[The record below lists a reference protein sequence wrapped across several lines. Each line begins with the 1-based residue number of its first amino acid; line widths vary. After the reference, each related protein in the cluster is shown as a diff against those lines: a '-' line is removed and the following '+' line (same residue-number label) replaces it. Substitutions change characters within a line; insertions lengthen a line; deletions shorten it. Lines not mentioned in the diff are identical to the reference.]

1 MLNYVIYASKSY
13 GAILCPFCVSVDY
26 SMCGA
31 IVGYQ
36 SDVRSRPLTVDGMF
50 II

>member
-1 MLNYVIYASKSY
+1 MSV
-13 GAILCPFCVSVDY
+13 VSVDY

-36 SDVRSRPLTVDGMF
+36 NDVRSRPLTVDGTFMF
-50 II
+50 NKTAVMLQVFECTMRHA